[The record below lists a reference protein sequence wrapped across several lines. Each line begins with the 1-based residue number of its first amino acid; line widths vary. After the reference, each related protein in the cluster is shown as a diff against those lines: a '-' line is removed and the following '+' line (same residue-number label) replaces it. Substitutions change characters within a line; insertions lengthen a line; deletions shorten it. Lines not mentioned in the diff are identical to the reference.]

1 MLLQMRQIG
10 LGELSV
16 TRPGPLAV
24 SRAAKLVVRRKCG
37 TVSESDEKWGGQ
49 SWLPP
54 GFYPALSGV
63 LHTLKSRLLR
73 GHPCPFPDRA
83 GPAGPVPPLER
94 RLQARLPAPQ
104 VPTQRPPYRDARR
117 LDAQESW
124 EAEP

>member
-54 GFYPALSGV
+54 GFYPAFSGV
-63 LHTLKSRLLR
+63 LHTLKSR
-73 GHPCPFPDRA
+73 
-83 GPAGPVPPLER
+83 LER